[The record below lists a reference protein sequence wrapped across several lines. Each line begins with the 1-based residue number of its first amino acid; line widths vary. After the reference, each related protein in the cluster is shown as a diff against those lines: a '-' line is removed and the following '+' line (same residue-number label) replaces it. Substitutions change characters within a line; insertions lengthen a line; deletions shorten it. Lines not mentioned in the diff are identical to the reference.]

1 MRKTTQVPSLIIA
14 ISGRDGRT
22 GRSIT
27 IREALKH
34 HSATVVVSVRV
45 QQPCNKRRR

>member
-1 MRKTTQVPSLIIA
+1 MRKTTQLTSLIIA
-14 ISGRDGRT
+14 ISGRNART

-34 HSATVVVSVRV
+34 LGSTVVVSVRV

>member
-1 MRKTTQVPSLIIA
+1 MRKTTQSTNLIIA
-14 ISGRDGRT
+14 LSGRNTRT

-34 HSATVVVSVRV
+34 RSTTVVVSVRV